1 MATTALG
8 IAPDST
14 GAGVDPLT
22 HRRVIAS
29 HWDNVGVVT
38 GLRCSGRSDLSYDLA
53 AGVCVTQRSGSDGMC
68 EAYWPGGTVQTKAGD
83 ASNPRYDLVYVK
95 SGDPTQGDADNH
107 VTAGVV
113 QGTPSSSPTVPSAPA
128 GATAVDAI
136 FVPAGMTATT
146 AGTST
151 GEVNYAIPYGAS
163 LGLLAQTV
171 DNNQGES
178 ADLGGEPRREHPITF
193 YVPTRRLVELE
204 FYATMTRLNRDSDA
218 ESSMWFG
225 FYLDGQLLETAGGEV
240 SVEGTYQTFRTSAY
254 VTVGRGT
261 HTVMTGTKLQS
272 GSVKFLAGKIG
283 NLYYKPRTF
292 SVWDR
297 GLAN

>member
-29 HWDNVGVVT
+29 HWNNVGVVS
-38 GLRCSGRSDLSYDLA
+38 GLKCSGRSDLSYSLS

-68 EAYWPGGTVQTKAGD
+68 EAYFPGGTVATKAGD

-113 QGTPSSSPTVPSAPA
+113 QGTPSASPTVPGAPA
-128 GATAVDAI
+128 GATAVDTI
-136 FVPAGMTATT
+136 LVPAGMTATT

-151 GEVNYAIPYGAS
+151 GEVSYAIPYGAS

-171 DNNQGES
+171 DNNQGE
-178 ADLGGEPRREHPITF
+178 AFDHGGSPRQEHPISF

-204 FYATMTRLNRDSDA
+204 FYVTMTKTDTVAASEASIWL
-218 ESSMWFG
+218 G
-225 FYLDGQLLETAGGEV
+225 FYLDGKLLETAGGEV

-261 HTVMTGTKLQS
+261 HTVMTGTKLQG